1 MKMEKTNLKGL
12 DVAELEKWVTGVG
25 EQPFRARQ
33 IYQWMYAK
41 NVRDFSEMSN
51 LSKNLRQTLSAAA
64 ELSVLAIQAKRASRQ
79 DQSVKYLF
87 TLKDG
92 YAVEA
97 VYMEENHRVT
107 VCLSTM
113 VGCPIACPYCAT
125 GMMGFRRNLTA
136 GEIIDQLLLIQSD
149 LNVRATNIVFMGMGE
164 PFLNYDNVVK
174 AAGIMNSELGPEIA
188 ARRIAISTAGIIPG
202 IRRFTD
208 EGHRFKLA
216 ISLNG
221 TTDHQRDELVP
232 VNRQY
237 PLKEL
242 LAAVQNYTKRSRRR
256 ATFEYILI
264 AGYNDAAA
272 DAGRLIGMLSQIP
285 CKVNLIP
292 YNENEFLPYRSPTE
306 RELNRF
312 LEQLYRTPFAVTVRR
327 SKGQDIAAACGQL
340 CIRNNDA
347 A

>member
-1 MKMEKTNLKGL
+1 MEKTNLKGL
-12 DVAELEKWVTGVG
+12 DLAELEEWATSIG

-41 NVRDFSEMSN
+41 NVRDFSEMLN
-51 LSKNLRQTLSAAA
+51 LSKSLRQTLSAAA
-64 ELSVLAIQAKRASRQ
+64 ELSVLEIQAKEASRQ

-92 YAVEA
+92 YSVEA
-97 VYMEENHRVT
+97 VYMEEGHRVT

-113 VGCPIACPYCAT
+113 VGCPVACPYCAT

-136 GEIIDQLLLIQSD
+136 GEIVEQLLLIQSD

-164 PFLNYDNVVK
+164 PFLNYDNVMK
-174 AAGIMNSELGPEIA
+174 GAGILNSELGPEIA
-188 ARRIAISTAGIIPG
+188 ARRITVSTAGVVPAIY
-202 IRRFTD
+202 RFAN
-208 EGHRFKLA
+208 ERWRYKLA
-216 ISLNG
+216 VSLNG
-221 TTDHQRDELVP
+221 TTDEQRDEMVP
-232 VNRQY
+232 INRQY
-237 PLKEL
+237 PLEEL
-242 LAAVQNYTKRSRRR
+242 LAAARYYTGIARRR
-256 ATFEYILI
+256 MTFEYILI
-264 AGYNDAAA
+264 AGYNDGVA

-306 RELNRF
+306 RQLNRF
-312 LEQLYRTPFAVTVRR
+312 LEQLYRAPFAVTVRR

-340 CIRNNDA
+340 YVRNDDTA
-347 A
+347 